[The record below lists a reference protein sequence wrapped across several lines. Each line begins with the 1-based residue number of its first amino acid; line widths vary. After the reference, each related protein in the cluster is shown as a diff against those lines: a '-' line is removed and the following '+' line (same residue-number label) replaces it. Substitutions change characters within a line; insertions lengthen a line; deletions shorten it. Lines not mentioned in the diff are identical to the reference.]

1 MAHKKVRKKVVKKA
15 KKKVKKA
22 KKKTVVPKRKKAKK
36 KFNAKMT
43 VVMRE
48 FKNKTLDMGKSGKK
62 VKNRKQAVA
71 IAYSVA
77 KKESSKKIK

>member
-1 MAHKKVRKKVVKKA
+1 MAHKKVQKKKVA

-36 KFNAKMT
+36 KFNDKMT

-71 IAYSVA
+71 IAYSEA
-77 KKESSKKIK
+77 ARAQKKK